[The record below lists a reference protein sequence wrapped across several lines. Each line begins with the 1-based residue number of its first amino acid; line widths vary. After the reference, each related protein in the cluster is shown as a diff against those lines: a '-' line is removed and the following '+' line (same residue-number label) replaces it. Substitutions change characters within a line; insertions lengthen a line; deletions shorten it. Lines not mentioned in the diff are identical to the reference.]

1 MTGERQGQMSEHD
14 ELDQGIASDLLKL
27 AEAIRR
33 QRIYLTVDS
42 LHVDVDNDLAEA
54 IRRLEQ
60 AAGKLVS
67 TE

>member
-14 ELDQGIASDLLKL
+14 ELDQDIASDLLKL

-33 QRIYLTVDS
+33 QRIYLTVDN